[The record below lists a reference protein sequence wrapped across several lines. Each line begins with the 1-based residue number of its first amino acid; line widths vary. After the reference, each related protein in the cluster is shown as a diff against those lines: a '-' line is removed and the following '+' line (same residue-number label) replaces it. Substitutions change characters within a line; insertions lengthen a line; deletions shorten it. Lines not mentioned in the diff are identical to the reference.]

1 MKRVV
6 LFKSESEDYRRAF
19 SDHDY
24 EVIFV
29 EPLHFTYV
37 NLAELDEKLN
47 DKGYTGLIV
56 TSPRAVEAAAQRW
69 TVGKFEVWR
78 ARRLYAVGA
87 ASARQARGRLGLDV
101 RGAAAGSA
109 AALADLVLA
118 ENTDPAK
125 FLFPCGNLSSET
137 LPDMLQS
144 KGISVDSLTV
154 YETKENEN
162 LREELIKLS
171 ALECSLCCMVFFS
184 PSGCEYIHRQL
195 QTFSNGLTQLPYF
208 AIGNSTAHKI
218 ENLGVEIAG
227 VAEKPTPESI
237 TESVQK
243 YFASGASS

>member
-1 MKRVV
+1 MKKVV
-6 LFKSESEDYRRAF
+6 LFKSESEDYRKALG
-19 SDHDY
+19 DHDY

-29 EPLHFTYV
+29 EPLHFSYV
-37 NLAELDEKLN
+37 NLAALDEKLN
-47 DKGYTGLIV
+47 DKDYTGLIV
-56 TSPRAVEAAAQRW
+56 TSPRAVEAAGQRW
-69 TVGKFEVWR
+69 TVAKFEAWR

-87 ASARQARGRLGLDV
+87 ASARLARGRLGLDA
-101 RGAAAGSA
+101 RGAGAGSA

-118 ENTDPAK
+118 ENTDSAK

-137 LPDMLQS
+137 LPNLLQS

-154 YETKENEN
+154 YETEENEN

-171 ALECSLCCMVFFS
+171 EPECGLCCMVFFS

-195 QTFSNGLTQLPYF
+195 QTFSNGLTRLPYF

-227 VAEKPTPESI
+227 VAEKPSPESI
-237 TESVQK
+237 ADCIQK